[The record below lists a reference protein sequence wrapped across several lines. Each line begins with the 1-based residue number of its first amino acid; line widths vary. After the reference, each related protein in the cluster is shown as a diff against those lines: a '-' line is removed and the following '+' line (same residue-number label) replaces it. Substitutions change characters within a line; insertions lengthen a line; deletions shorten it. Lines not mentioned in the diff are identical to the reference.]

1 MKRLPLFF
9 AACLLSALTCRSET
23 ASVICGARELA
34 FAVYEQS
41 DIGRT
46 FDITATCTRCRS
58 ARVFFRD
65 DSGAMVADYRS
76 LDRPEPQPGDTIHLV
91 GSIAR
96 GPITGR
102 TCADCKRID
111 RLARGLP
118 PPPLAATGPDILGG
132 KFDFELIRTTG
143 EVLDVFSDE
152 TDPEFV
158 YLQLNCQNARILVPT
173 AHDSPLVRTN
183 DTLIGARVEIVGV
196 CEPAPYMDHWRI
208 GRIVKT
214 DSGHIAI
221 IDPPHDNLFAAP
233 EIKGFR
239 RMQPE
244 DLSRLGRHRATGR
257 VLARWSGN
265 RILLRATTGELVAAE
280 LATENLPDCETTVD
294 IVGFPETDLYGL
306 SLIRANWR
314 PAAHPIAIPS
324 EPATTNLSVRA
335 IIADES
341 GRARFNTPLQG
352 RIVRLRGIVRSLPPQ
367 IAAASRRVYLENDG
381 ITFSADVDAIPDVF
395 NNIALGSEI
404 CITGVCIMETRAWR
418 PNADFANIR
427 GFVLVPRTTD
437 DVQILSTPSWWTRS
451 RLLFAL
457 ATLLL
462 LVVAFLVWNVSL
474 HRLVERR
481 GQELTRESIARAESD
496 IRTLERTRLALELHD
511 SIAQNLTSVTME
523 IDTAGQYVQDAR
535 PELRQHLM
543 QATRTLK
550 SCRNEVRNC
559 LWDLRSNALEEPDF
573 VRAIRLTLLPYVRD
587 TEITVRFP
595 VPRTKITDNTTHEI
609 LRIIRELVMNG
620 IRHGGA
626 TQIKIAG
633 SLEGDRLKFSVQDN
647 GCGFTPE
654 TAPGVREGHFGLQ
667 GVRER
672 VARMDGRFTVKSAP
686 GAGAKVTIDLWTAAG
701 KDPSP

>member
-1 MKRLPLFF
+1 MPLTSV
-9 AACLLSALTCRSET
+9 ACLISALAFRSDA

-41 DIGRT
+41 DYGRT

-58 ARVFFRD
+58 ARIFFRD
-65 DSGAMVADYRS
+65 DSGAMVADCRS
-76 LDRPEPQPGDTIHLV
+76 PECPEPQPGDTIHLV

-96 GPITGR
+96 GPVTGR
-102 TCADCKRID
+102 ACADCKRID
-111 RLARGLP
+111 RLAHGLP

-132 KFDFELIRTTG
+132 KLDFELIRTTG

-173 AHDSPLVRTN
+173 AYDNPLVRTSAA
-183 DTLIGARVEIVGV
+183 LIGAHVEIVGV

-214 DSGHIAI
+214 DSGHIALVN
-221 IDPPHDNLFAAP
+221 PAHDNLFAAP

-257 VLARWSGN
+257 VLARWNGN
-265 RILLRATTGELVAAE
+265 RILLRTTMGELVTAE
-280 LATENLPDCETTVD
+280 LATEELPDCETTVE
-294 IVGFPETDLYGL
+294 IVGFPETDLYSL

-314 PAAHPIAIPS
+314 PAAQPIVFPPESA
-324 EPATTNLSVRA
+324 ATNLSVRA
-335 IIADES
+335 IITDES
-341 GRARFNTPLQG
+341 GRARFNTPLHG

-367 IAAASRRVYLENDG
+367 IAATDRRIYLESDD
-381 ITFSADVDAIPDVF
+381 ITFSADVGSIPGVVD
-395 NNIALGSEI
+395 NIALGSEI
-404 CITGVCIMETRAWR
+404 CVTGVCIMETHAWR

-427 GFVLVPRTTD
+427 GFVLVPRTAE

-457 ATLLL
+457 TALLL
-462 LVVAFLVWNVSL
+462 LVVAFLVWNISL

-496 IRTLERTRLALELHD
+496 IRTLERTRLAVELHD

-523 IDTAGQYVQDAR
+523 IDTAGQYVENAR

-543 QATRTLK
+543 QAARTLK

-573 VRAIRLTLLPYVRD
+573 ARAIRLTLLPYVKD

-609 LRIIRELVMNG
+609 LRIIRELVMNST
-620 IRHGGA
+620 RHGGA

-633 SLEGDRLKFSVQDN
+633 SIEGDRLKFSVQDN

-654 TAPGVREGHFGLQ
+654 TAPGVSEGHFGLQ

-672 VARMDGRFTVKSAP
+672 VARMDGRFSVRSVP
-686 GAGAKVTIDLWTAAG
+686 GSGAKVTIDLWTAGG
-701 KDPSP
+701 KNPSP